1 MTTVNKKGKKL
12 ETSATKNEVEKNYVP
27 TKTLTNFQIN
37 NYNSYNTSVQLG
49 GGTLDGLPIYHEL
62 NLNFG
67 SNFFIGS
74 DGLRYTTG
82 NVGSGTYQLLVN
94 GVLACTLAAGQ
105 TNAQIEDFINT
116 VLYKT
121 GYDCKITMR
130 ISYNQSGA
138 FVQRT
143 FGLSVKGFY
152 FWLFPYIKL
161 TFCAIYAL

>member
-12 ETSATKNEVEKNYVP
+12 DTSSSKSLIEQNYVP
-27 TKTLTNFQIN
+27 TQTLTNFQIN
-37 NYNSYNTSVQLG
+37 NYTNFDTSVVLG
-49 GGTLDGLPIYHEL
+49 GGTLDGNPISYTL

-74 DGLRYTTG
+74 DGLKYTTG
-82 NVGSGTYQLLVN
+82 NVASGSYKLYVN
-94 GVLACTLAAGQ
+94 GVLVMDLSSGQ
-105 TNAQIEDFINT
+105 TKTQIIDFINT

-121 GYDCKITMR
+121 GYESKITME

-143 FGLSVKGFY
+143 FGLYVRGFY
-152 FWLFPYIKL
+152 F
-161 TFCAIYAL
+161 